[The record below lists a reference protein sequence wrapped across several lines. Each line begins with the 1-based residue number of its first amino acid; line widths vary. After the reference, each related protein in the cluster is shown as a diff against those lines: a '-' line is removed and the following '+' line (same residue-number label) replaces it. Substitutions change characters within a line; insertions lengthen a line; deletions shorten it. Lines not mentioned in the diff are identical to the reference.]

1 MAQYLSWTFLRHF
14 LRLQLGLFLFACAV
28 ATMLEAKI
36 GLDPW
41 SALHEGLSDQLGW
54 SFGRVTQSMGLLLIV
69 FSLITL
75 RVRPGIGTVCNML
88 FIGPWL
94 DFLRTLD
101 WFPRFAGGLPG
112 TLQFLLGLCIMGL
125 ASAVYIG
132 ARLGAGPRDGFVMG
146 LSIRLQKS
154 LRAVRIGVELTVLL
168 AAFFL
173 GGTIGLGTVIFALL
187 MGPIMQTALKIFR
200 LSKDPSPSWR
210 TPQAGSPLGSATQ

>member
-1 MAQYLSWTFLRHF
+1 MARFLSWTFLRHF

-28 ATMLEAKI
+28 ATMLEARI

-41 SALHEGLSDQLGW
+41 SALHEGVSGQLGW
-54 SFGRVTQSMGLLLIV
+54 TFGRVTQSMGLLLIV

-75 RVRPGIGTVCNML
+75 RVRPGIGTICNML

-101 WFPRFAGGLPG
+101 WFPRFAEGIPG
-112 TLQFLLGLCIMGL
+112 TLQFLVGLCIMGL

-146 LSIRLQKS
+146 LSIRLHKS
-154 LRAVRIGVELTVLL
+154 LRLVRIAVELTVLL
-168 AAFFL
+168 AAFL
-173 GGTIGLGTVIFALL
+173 CGGSIGLGTVIFALL
-187 MGPIMQTALKIFR
+187 MGPIMQTALRVFHI
-200 LSKDPSPSWR
+200 SKDPSPAWR
-210 TPQAGSPLGSATQ
+210 NPRIVKPAET

>member
-1 MAQYLSWTFLRHF
+1 MAPFLSVAFLRHF
-14 LRLQLGLFLFACAV
+14 FRLQLGLFLFACAV

-41 SALHEGLSDQLGW
+41 SALHEGLSEQLDW
-54 SFGRVTQSMGLLLIV
+54 TFGRVTQSIGLLLIV

-75 RVRPGIGTVCNML
+75 RVRPGVGTICNML

-94 DFLRTLD
+94 DYLRTMD

-112 TLQFLLGLCIMGL
+112 IIQFLCGLCIMGL

-154 LRAVRIGVELTVLL
+154 LGAMRITVELTVLV

-187 MGPIMQTALKIFR
+187 MGPIMQTALKVFG

-210 TPQAGSPLGSATQ
+210 RLEVDSPRGSATQ